1 MSYTKDMVLEVNYG
15 QAKEKSKKG
24 KLTKILD
31 SMSRHRTMTT
41 IISITLMLIL
51 IDLMLVASFMQV
63 LSLLS

>member
-51 IDLMLVASFMQV
+51 IDLMLVASFMQA